1 MEKILTIIIP
11 TYNMEK
17 YLDRCLTSMIIDD
30 VELLKRLEVLVV
42 IDGAKDRSSEI
53 AHTYA
58 DKYPDTFVVIDKENG
73 NYGSCVNRGL
83 KEANGKYVKV
93 VDADDW
99 VMTKA
104 LQKILVFLSKHD
116 YDLVLNDNYIVNEK
130 GDVTDIFTILPHLK
144 KGQSYS
150 LHQLHGEPALSM
162 KMHTIIYKT
171 ENIRALNYVQSEG
184 VSYTDQ
190 EWMFIPMTNVKKIFY
205 HEAILYMYLVGRE
218 GQTIAPDVLAR
229 TMKQYIGVY
238 EKAFRTYAQW
248 EGDDDAREY
257 LKDRLA
263 SQAQLIYRRCLCE
276 YENIDLKM
284 LVQLDDIIRQCSPDV
299 YRRMNKYHYLKI
311 VFFIFWWRVLN
322 RPTGKCFSG
331 INHLLFKIR
340 CRS

>member
-17 YLDRCLTSMIIDD
+17 YLDRCLTSMIIED
-30 VELLKRLEVLVV
+30 VELLKQLEVLVV

-58 DKYPDTFVVIDKENG
+58 AKYPDTFVVIDKENG

-83 KEANGKYVKV
+83 KEATGKYVKV

-130 GDVTDIFTILPHLK
+130 GEVTDMFTFMPHLK

-150 LHQLHGEPALSM
+150 LQHLHGEPALSM

-171 ENIRALNYVQSEG
+171 ENIRALGYQQTEG
-184 VSYTDQ
+184 ISYTDQ
-190 EWMFIPMTNVKKIFY
+190 EWMFIPMTIVKKIYY
-205 HEAILYMYLVGRE
+205 HPATLYMYLVGRE
-218 GQTIAPDVLAR
+218 GQTVAPDVLAR
-229 TMKQYIGVY
+229 TMTQYIAVY
-238 EKAFRTYAQW
+238 EKAFKTYAHW
-248 EGDDDAREY
+248 DGSEEAREY
-257 LKDRLA
+257 LTDRLI
-263 SQAQLIYRRCLCE
+263 SQSQLIYRRCLCE
-276 YENIDLKM
+276 YDGIDLNM
-284 LVQLDDIIRQCSPDV
+284 LVRFDDIIRQCSPSV
-299 YRRMNKYHYLKI
+299 YRRMNRYHFLKI
-311 VFFIFWWRVLN
+311 VVFIFWWRVFN
-322 RPTGKCFSG
+322 RPTGEWFRRF
-331 INHLLFKIR
+331 NHLLFKIR
-340 CRS
+340 CRL